1 DPRALQA
8 LDPGHRQRPP
18 LNAHRQKKRMTG
30 NLKPLRQ
37 FQEAIRTLRPKDDV
51 FLRSENFHSKS
62 PGLGH
67 GAAGEIG
74 AAEPGRKTEVV
85 LDARAEPGLTAGRFA
100 FDHHRVQAFAGAI
113 DGGSET
119 GGAASDNGEVVEAG
133 LRVRAE
139 T

>member
-1 DPRALQA
+1 D
-8 LDPGHRQRPP
+8 G
-18 LNAHRQKKRMTG
+18 
-30 NLKPLRQ
+30 
-37 FQEAIRTLRPKDDV
+37 

-67 GAAGEIG
+67 GAAGEIV

-139 T
+139 TGFVGNRRERALGKPGVSGET